1 MGKVFVAED
10 TILKRHVALKLLPAK
25 FKDGRPNH
33 RTERLVKEARSAA
46 SLEHPNAVSI
56 YEIDQSGGVHY
67 IAMELAEG
75 GDLEDLVQLSGPM
88 EVERACQ
95 LTAEAAEALSHAHAR
110 GIIHRDVK
118 PGNLL
123 LTRNGR
129 CKVCDFGLAAFDDA
143 TDSEGRAKC
152 VGTPYYIAPE
162 VAMAKGA
169 SAASDIYSLGC
180 TLFFLLTGRPP
191 YSGTS
196 AREVMKQH
204 IGSPLPELRR
214 WRPDLPE
221 KLVAAIEQACAK
233 DPTRRFDT
241 AERFGKILRTFTI
254 STSASGSHTGLGL
267 EHAGGSGGLTPV
279 SGGPPPM
286 SHGMLPPISAA
297 QLAAIMPSAAEEA
310 ARNRKFQLN
319 LNPPVV
325 WAAGATVATALL
337 IALGMWLARSP
348 KESKVA
354 AAPPAAPAPVAPTPA
369 VQPAPAAALE
379 PAPIAAKSVPSVP
392 SVPQAPPPS
401 TALPTESPAATSSAG
416 GILNGSMD
424 AVDPKGNI
432 ADWYVLERC
441 RPLVRVLK
449 EGNNS
454 FLRLTSTDS
463 SITVHAAQKLDL
475 DPSWRV
481 LTISAR
487 MRAANFK
494 EGKNSSGVTISFRG
508 EDDKPVGRWTQGL
521 RVKDDFPWTDRVIT
535 ADVPPGAKKLYLQC
549 VVSYATGT
557 IDFDDVK
564 VVGQSAS
571 K

>member
-1 MGKVFVAED
+1 VQ
-10 TILKRHVALKLLPAK
+10 
-25 FKDGRPNH
+25 
-33 RTERLVKEARSAA
+33 
-46 SLEHPNAVSI
+46 I

-88 EVERACQ
+88 EVERACS
-95 LTAEAAEALSHAHAR
+95 LVAEAAEALAHAHAR

-169 SAASDIYSLGC
+169 TAASDIYSLGC

-204 IGSPLPELRR
+204 IGSPLPDLRR
-214 WRPDLPE
+214 WRPDLPD
-221 KLVAAIEQACAK
+221 KLIGAIEQACAK

-254 STSASGSHTGLGL
+254 PTGSSGSFPHVGSD
-267 EHAGGSGGLTPV
+267 HGGSGGLTPV
-279 SGGPPPM
+279 SGGPPPLT
-286 SHGMLPPISAA
+286 HGMLPPISAA
-297 QLAAIMPSAAEEA
+297 QLAAIMPTPEEA
-310 ARNRKFQLN
+310 RRARKFQLN

-325 WAAGATVATALL
+325 WAIAATVATALL
-337 IALGMWLARSP
+337 IALGMWLVRPP
-348 KESKVA
+348 KENKIAAAPSPAVTAPTGASAPTAPTGASAPTIPAMATPAGAPIAPQVA
-354 AAPPAAPAPVAPTPA
+354 AAPAVGAPSPKPPPTPA
-369 VQPAPAAALE
+369 VTDTDAASTAAQAAPPPAPAAN
-379 PAPIAAKSVPSVP
+379 PSEYP
-392 SVPQAPPPS
+392 K
-401 TALPTESPAATSSAG
+401 ATSAAG

-424 AVDPKGNI
+424 ALDAKGNI
-432 ADWYVLERC
+432 ADWFVPERC
-441 RPLVRVLK
+441 RSQVRVLK
-449 EGNNS
+449 EGSNS
-454 FLRLTSTDS
+454 FLRLTSADS
-463 SITVHAAQKLDL
+463 STTVHVAQKIDL
-475 DPSWRV
+475 DPSWRT
-481 LTISAR
+481 LTLSGRI
-487 MRAANFK
+487 RAANFK

-508 EDDKPVGRWTQGL
+508 EDDKQVGKWTQGL
-521 RVKDDFPWTDRVIT
+521 RVKDDSPWTDRLIT
-535 ADVPPGAKKLYLQC
+535 ADIPPGAKKLYLQC

-564 VVGQSAS
+564 VVGQATG